1 VNRLFS
7 RIVFISAVLV
17 AVFGV
22 LCSLPNA
29 GMLQFSYAFASLEIS
44 QGWEVLDIVT
54 PTLDSV
60 EWLEQGF
67 DSELPSWISDGRWF
81 EAHSRQILVKSGNYI
96 FATFSESF
104 NWTAVNASLGKE
116 GFIYSSFDDF
126 GSHLHD
132 DPNWWLVYSW
142 GISGDW
148 LGISSNKTRVVT
160 GYDANTSVTFVE
172 ISCQITN
179 IPGYFVDVASS
190 PREIGIA
197 GEKLPKPLFAGFD
210 LTAIYLGDLEIL
222 QLSEDYGPN
231 YRNYKIHFKAP
242 ASLLYRT
249 KETYSLSLGISP
261 QCIGQ
266 IHNVHRSINISMPS
280 DSEVRSTSPSDISAC
295 CDNIAMFSLSE
306 GDTYPQSIDVTSG
319 SPEKSLTEILF
330 ENIGRWATEPEIWVA
345 LGTAIAAFYAIF
357 HGQKMWSR
365 QKTYYRLYKSMVN
378 LYDHYSSDLQKFS
391 REIENLSKSVS
402 KYFVE
407 GKINDDQFDKLLTR
421 RDDLIERAKTQP
433 SKD

>member
-1 VNRLFS
+1 MGELFS
-7 RIVFISAVLV
+7 KIVLIIVVLTTIL
-17 AVFGV
+17 GV
-22 LCSLPNA
+22 LGSLSNPRTH
-29 GMLQFSYAFASLEIS
+29 QFPIAFASAEENQS
-44 QGWEVLDIVT
+44 WEVLDTVT

-67 DSELPSWISDGRWF
+67 HSEPPSWISDGRWH

-104 NWTAVNASLGKE
+104 NWTAVNASFGKE

-126 GSHLHD
+126 GSHLHN
-132 DPNWWLVYSW
+132 DPNWWLGYSW

-148 LGISSNKTRVVT
+148 LGISLNKTRVVI
-160 GYDANTSVTFVE
+160 GYDSNTSITFVE

-179 IPGYFVDVASS
+179 IPGYFLDTASS

-210 LTAIYLGDLEIL
+210 LTAIYLGDLEVL
-222 QLSEDYGPN
+222 QLYEDYGPDH
-231 YRNYKIHFKAP
+231 RHYKIHFKAP
-242 ASLLYRT
+242 ANLLSRS

-261 QCIGQ
+261 QCLGQ

-280 DSEVRSTSPSDISAC
+280 DSEVRITSPSNISTC
-295 CDNIAMFSLSE
+295 CDNIAIFALSE
-306 GDTYPQSIDVTSG
+306 GDRYPQSFHVTSG
-319 SPEKSLTEILF
+319 PPVKGLTEILL

-345 LGTAIAAFYAIF
+345 FGTAIAAFYAIF
-357 HGQKMWSR
+357 HGKKMWGR

-378 LYDHYSSDLQKFS
+378 LYDHYSSDFQKFS
-391 REIENLSKSVS
+391 REMENLSKSVS
-402 KYFVE
+402 KYFIE

-421 RDDLIERAKTQP
+421 RDDLIDRAKRQ
-433 SKD
+433 SRKD